1 MLVVLFVNQLFVI
14 HDVYVIV
21 KMYRTIKINVFAI
34 FELVFQYARDES
46 YWFSEKVKELG
57 KELL

>member
-1 MLVVLFVNQLFVI
+1 MFVNQLFVN

-21 KMYRTIKINVFAI
+21 KMYRAIKINVFAI

-46 YWFSEKVKELG
+46 YWFSEKKEKELG